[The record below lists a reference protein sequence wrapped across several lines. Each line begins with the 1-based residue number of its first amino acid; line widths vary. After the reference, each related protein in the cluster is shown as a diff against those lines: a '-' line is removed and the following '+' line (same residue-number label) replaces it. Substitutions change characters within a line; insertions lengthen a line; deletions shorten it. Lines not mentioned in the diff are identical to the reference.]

1 MDHEEKVVQWFNAVD
16 WIQAGSR
23 IAAILVVTF
32 LLVFIARRLISGLEK
47 FTATHAHDVE
57 AQKRAATVSNVLR
70 KLATI
75 LITGIATLAIFNTL
89 GISILPFLATAGVAG
104 IAIAFGAQSLVKD
117 FFRGFFLLAENQIRQ
132 GDVVEVAGKSGLVE
146 DLTLRY
152 VQLRDYEGNVHY
164 VPNGE
169 IGVVTSSSRTFAY
182 AVVDVTIA
190 LDQDIAPVIDVMR
203 ETGAQL
209 RAQLGVRR
217 EDPRRPGHR
226 RHRGLERSRHHAARA
241 LQGARARAVEREA
254 RIPAAAQARVRQG
267 GYPAA
272 ALHRD
277 DRGARR
283 AGAPGAGARRPA
295 AIENGVRPH
304 FLNGADPLGGR
315 RPCGSASLLASSGR

>member
-1 MDHEEKVVQWFNAVD
+1 MGQEDKVVQWFNAVN

-23 IAAILVVTF
+23 ILAILAASF

-47 FTATHAHDVE
+47 FTATHAHDIE

-75 LITGIATLAIFNTL
+75 FISAIAILAIFNTL

-132 GDVVEVAGKSGLVE
+132 GDVVEIAGKSGLVE

-169 IGVVTSSSRTFAY
+169 IAVVTSSSRTFAY
-182 AVVDVTIA
+182 AVVDVIIA
-190 LDQDIAPVIDVMR
+190 LDQDIAPVLDTMR

-209 RAQLGVRR
+209 RNHSVFGDKILDDLEIAGV
-217 EDPRRPGHR
+217 ESWNE
-226 RHRGLERSRHHAARA
+226 RGITLRARIKVRA
-241 LQGARARAVEREA
+241 LEQANVKREYLMRLKHAFDEADIQQPRSMVTLMEREPPV
-254 RIPAAAQARVRQG
+254 RKPAPEG
-267 GYPAA
+267 P
-272 ALHRD
+272 
-277 DRGARR
+277 
-283 AGAPGAGARRPA
+283 PT
-295 AIENGVRPH
+295 
-304 FLNGADPLGGR
+304 
-315 RPCGSASLLASSGR
+315 

>member
-1 MDHEEKVVQWFNAVD
+1 MEHEQKVVQWFNAMD

-23 IAAILVVTF
+23 ITAILVITF
-32 LLVFIARRLISGLEK
+32 ILVFIARRLISGLER
-47 FTATHAHDVE
+47 FTATHAHDIE

-75 LITGIATLAIFNTL
+75 LITALAILAIFNTL

-190 LDQDIAPVIDVMR
+190 LEQDIAPVIEVMR
-203 ETGAQL
+203 ATGSQL
-209 RAQLGVRR
+209 RANSVFGEKIL
-217 EDPRRPGHR
+217 EDLDIAGIESWND
-226 RHRGLERSRHHAARA
+226 RGITLRARMKVRA
-241 LQGARARAVEREA
+241 LEQSNVKREFLLRLKHAFDQADIRQPRSTVTFVERTEPA
-254 RIPAAAQARVRQG
+254 RSPVPEGPPQ
-267 GYPAA
+267 
-272 ALHRD
+272 
-277 DRGARR
+277 
-283 AGAPGAGARRPA
+283 
-295 AIENGVRPH
+295 
-304 FLNGADPLGGR
+304 
-315 RPCGSASLLASSGR
+315 

>member
-1 MDHEEKVVQWFNAVD
+1 MDHEQKVIKWFNAVD

-32 LLVFIARRLISGLEK
+32 ILVYIARRLISGLEK
-47 FTATHAHDVE
+47 FTASHAHDVE

-75 LITGIATLAIFNTL
+75 LITALATLAIFNTL

-104 IAIAFGAQSLVKD
+104 VAIAFGAQSLVKD

-132 GDVVEVAGKSGLVE
+132 GDVVEIAGKSGLVE
-146 DLTLRY
+146 DMTLRY

-182 AVVDVTIA
+182 AVVDVTVA
-190 LDQDIAPVIDVMR
+190 LDQDIAPVIELMR

-209 RAQLGVRR
+209 RANSVYGPRILEELDIAGIESWNERGITLRARMKVRALEQANVKR
-217 EDPRRPGHR
+217 EYLLRLKHAFDKADIQQPRSTMTIV
-226 RHRGLERSRHHAARA
+226 ERSPVPARPPVPE
-241 LQGARARAVEREA
+241 G
-254 RIPAAAQARVRQG
+254 P
-267 GYPAA
+267 PK
-272 ALHRD
+272 
-277 DRGARR
+277 
-283 AGAPGAGARRPA
+283 
-295 AIENGVRPH
+295 
-304 FLNGADPLGGR
+304 
-315 RPCGSASLLASSGR
+315 

>member
-1 MDHEEKVVQWFNAVD
+1 MEHEQKVVAWFNAVD

-23 IAAILVVTF
+23 IAAILAVSF

-57 AQKRAATVSNVLR
+57 AKKRAATVSNVLR

-75 LITGIATLAIFNTL
+75 FISGIALLAIFNTL

-104 IAIAFGAQSLVKD
+104 IAVAFGAQSLVKD

-132 GDVVEVAGKSGLVE
+132 GDVVTIAGKSGLVE

-169 IGVVTSSSRTFAY
+169 IAVVTSSSRSFAF

-190 LDQDIAPVIDVMR
+190 LEQEIAPVIDVMR
-203 ETGAQL
+203 ETGVQL
-209 RAQLGVRR
+209 RNSAAFKDKILDDLDIAGIESWTSAGITLRARMKVRALEQSNVKR
-217 EDPRRPGHR
+217 EYLMRLKHAFDKAGIQQPSSTMRLVGPPEM
-226 RHRGLERSRHHAARA
+226 LERT
-241 LQGARARAVEREA
+241 
-254 RIPAAAQARVRQG
+254 PAPEG
-267 GYPAA
+267 P
-272 ALHRD
+272 
-277 DRGARR
+277 
-283 AGAPGAGARRPA
+283 PK
-295 AIENGVRPH
+295 
-304 FLNGADPLGGR
+304 
-315 RPCGSASLLASSGR
+315 

>member
-1 MDHEEKVVQWFNAVD
+1 MGHEEKVVQWFNAVD

-32 LLVFIARRLISGLEK
+32 LLVYIARRLISGLEK

-75 LITGIATLAIFNTL
+75 LIAGIALLAIFNTL

-152 VQLRDYEGNVHY
+152 VQLRDYEGNVHF
-164 VPNGE
+164 VPNSE
-169 IGVVTSSSRTFAY
+169 IGVVTSASRSFGY
-182 AVVDVTIA
+182 AVVDVIIA
-190 LDQDIAPVIDVMR
+190 LDQDIAPALEVMR
-203 ETGAQL
+203 DTAATL
-209 RAQLGVRR
+209 RAHPVFGPKILDDLDIAGVESWTERGITLRARFKVMALEQSAVRR
-217 EDPRRPGHR
+217 EYLLRLKLAFD
-226 RHRGLERSRHHAARA
+226 
-241 LQGARARAVEREA
+241 EA
-254 RIPAAAQARVRQG
+254 DIQQPKSTVM
-267 GYPAA
+267 
-272 ALHRD
+272 LV
-277 DRGARR
+277 
-283 AGAPGAGARRPA
+283 GAPGSNPTRAPEGP
-295 AIENGVRPH
+295 P
-304 FLNGADPLGGR
+304 GR
-315 RPCGSASLLASSGR
+315 

>member
-1 MDHEEKVVQWFNAVD
+1 MGHEEKVIKWFSAMD

-23 IAAILVVTF
+23 IAAILAVTF
-32 LLVFIARRLISGLEK
+32 VLVFIARRLISGLEK
-47 FTATHAHDVE
+47 FTATHANDVE
-57 AQKRAATVSNVLR
+57 ARKRAATVSNVLR

-75 LITGIATLAIFNTL
+75 LLTAIATLAIFNTL

-190 LDQDIAPVIDVMR
+190 LDQEIAPVIEVMR
-203 ETGAQL
+203 EAGAAL
-209 RAQLGVRR
+209 RANSVFGPKILDDLDIAGIEAWNDRGITLRARIKVRALEQSNVKR
-217 EDPRRPGHR
+217 EYLLRLKHAFDKAHIQQPRSTVTI
-226 RHRGLERSRHHAARA
+226 LERSAPPERA
-241 LQGARARAVEREA
+241 
-254 RIPAAAQARVRQG
+254 PAPEGPPQ
-267 GYPAA
+267 
-272 ALHRD
+272 
-277 DRGARR
+277 
-283 AGAPGAGARRPA
+283 
-295 AIENGVRPH
+295 
-304 FLNGADPLGGR
+304 
-315 RPCGSASLLASSGR
+315 